1 MKLGL
6 LDDIDDDNGTK
17 NSESDAQKSIKSTR
31 IGSTNRTFDSKK
43 ESDTKP
49 NKRNRQNAH
58 PKLTKR
64 MIGWILG
71 NRKYHHGKCGF
82 TWKELEDA
90 LL

>member
-1 MKLGL
+1 MKFIGKE
-6 LDDIDDDNGTK
+6 NGTK
-17 NSESDAQKSIKSTR
+17 NSTGNGTASINSTR
-31 IGSTNRTFDSKK
+31 IGRESTKRTVDSKK

-82 TWKELEDA
+82 IWKELEDA

>member
-1 MKLGL
+1 MKFIGKE
-6 LDDIDDDNGTK
+6 NGTK
-17 NSESDAQKSIKSTR
+17 NSTRNGTTSIKSTR
-31 IGSTNRTFDSKK
+31 IGRESTNRTVDSKT
-43 ESDTKP
+43 EINEKP
-49 NKRNRQNAH
+49 YKRNRQKDH

-82 TWKELEDA
+82 IWKELEDA